1 MVEPLVSIQRIST
14 FEGNGGSL
22 LQEQAMDVNIH
33 VRSVLSAFNI
43 IPPFHNKRRH
53 GLWAEKHTHSHT

>member
-43 IPPFHNKRRH
+43 IHP
-53 GLWAEKHTHSHT
+53 LSQ